1 MPAPEPMYLL
11 NPILFSSPLI
21 LFTAYRL
28 WTLASKLI
36 WKILVTVL
44 YAVLIAAYPLAE
56 TLSHR
61 PMTAWSRDVTIAGYV
76 GLPVLLYLVLFVVL
90 SEVAIGLARLFK
102 LLSPAVVR
110 RPRFRTA
117 RLWMSF
123 AVSAAVV
130 AAGAYINNHPR
141 IHNYAIEIPRKSS
154 TLRELTI
161 AFAADFHLKD
171 TTNPRVLERFAA
183 KVAAA
188 RPDIV
193 LFGGDMVDGDRQ
205 DEKLEMFEA
214 VFRRLTPK
222 YGVFGVAGNHDSRAA
237 SRTFFEKAGIRFLQ
251 DAVEKIDDAFYLVG
265 RNDARSRGRAPV
277 GDLLKGR
284 DADLP
289 IIVLDHRPTD
299 LDAISR
305 AGADI
310 QLSGHT
316 HNGQLF
322 PINII
327 TRGQYELA
335 WGYKKKGATH
345 VFVTC
350 GIQTWGPPVRTA
362 GVSEILVIKVTFR

>member
-1 MPAPEPMYLL
+1 MYLL
-11 NPILFSSPLI
+11 NPILYSSPLI
-21 LFTAYRL
+21 LFTGYRL

-36 WKILVTVL
+36 WKILVTAL

-61 PMTAWSRDVTIAGYV
+61 PSTAWSKDVTIVGYV
-76 GLPVLLYLVLFVVL
+76 GLPVLLYLVLLVVL
-90 SEVAIGLARLFK
+90 SDVAIGLARLFK
-102 LLSPAVVR
+102 LLSPEAVR
-110 RPRFRTA
+110 RPRFRFA
-117 RLWMSF
+117 RLWISF
-123 AVSAAVV
+123 IVPAAIV

-161 AFAADFHLKD
+161 AFASDFHLKD
-171 TTNPRVLERFAA
+171 TTNPKVMERFEA

-193 LFGGDMVDGDRQ
+193 LLGGDMVEGDRQ
-205 DEKLEMFEA
+205 DEKLETFEA
-214 VFRRLTPK
+214 IFKRLAPK
-222 YGVFGVAGNHDSRAA
+222 YGVYGVPGNHDSRGA
-237 SRTFFEKAGIRFLQ
+237 SRTFFEKAGIRLLQ
-251 DAVEKIDDAFYLVG
+251 DTVEKIDDAFYLVG
-265 RNDARSRGRAPV
+265 RNEGRGRGRAPV

-289 IIVLDHRPTD
+289 VIVVDHRPTD
-299 LDAISR
+299 LDAVSR

-322 PINII
+322 PVNII

-335 WGYKKKGATH
+335 WGYKIKGGMH
-345 VFVTC
+345 VFVTS

-362 GVSEILVIKVTFR
+362 GASEILVIKVSLR